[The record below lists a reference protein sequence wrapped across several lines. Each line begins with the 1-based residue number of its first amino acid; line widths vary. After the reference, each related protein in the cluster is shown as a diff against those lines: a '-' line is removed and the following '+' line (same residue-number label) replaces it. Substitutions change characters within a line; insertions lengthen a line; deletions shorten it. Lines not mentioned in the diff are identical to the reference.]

1 MRRLPL
7 ARLER
12 GRRLGLVEEHD
23 EAQARDRQRR
33 QARERQLEDVAKAA
47 QQAQDHQPGDT
58 QLVSGSGFTRC
69 LITPGSGFQSFSLTW
84 RSSPRLHVL
93 THPPRLKDSDVTW
106 LYGPLHT
113 AHVEPVR
120 PLKVA
125 STDERLGIDRPNPA
139 RPKTKP
145 ILKHRTLSEML
156 TIPMPSS
163 PILESSYQEDD
174 VDSID
179 GDHATPP
186 RPHLMQTKS
195 DTNIFRSRTGP
206 VRRKSPPRVPSSSGK
221 QTPKQG
227 DDVDMQPDSATSA
240 AQSGNKRHISFNTFV
255 EQCVAVDDPTENHH
269 ADQDSDDEMLE
280 MRSSSSRGSSSRPS
294 LSRHSSSG
302 SGEHLT
308 IAMIAPTVLKTP
320 GGHQGS
326 LPQMIY
332 APPPEYLS
340 PGQHPAASQFDFPSP
355 SVEGR
360 QRWQGDE
367 DEEYGSVG
375 FDYFGGPDL
384 AGEDKQAGKQIQT
397 HVGASYGRAPTV
409 GQPPAQPKWRSAQPA
424 SVESSTSPSS
434 SSSSGSLN
442 QIISPQQTKGILK
455 VRQASTTPPAEPSSP
470 PNSYFN
476 YNPSAATGIGGM
488 RGAQYLDQPGP
499 SGSPIVSPVITT
511 EERGRSTSRERGRDR
526 SLSRGTSSSTNSI
539 SPGAPSSPVGPTR
552 RPAQAQA
559 AQAPQ
564 TVAAPQLDK
573 VEEDASWAEAEPM
586 DEDYVPERSST
597 PTPHSSP
604 QVSPSPY
611 DTPYVAAP
619 SKLTPGL
626 DHLPSSQGHVARL
639 SPSHLYAHTFLR
651 LDLVV
656 FPQDFSSSFCPCTCI
671 RHHTPYSFP
680 RAPKS
685 RFPHH
690 RLVIVLWLW
699 LQSHDCPRRNQRSAD
714 VVEASSHV
722 GAEPDPAYG
731 RPEPSDSGSDGP
743 VVFPE
748 SGPGTEPRSASRQ
761 WISRRPGSRRRGR
774 IEHHGSSS
782 QHR

>member
-1 MRRLPL
+1 MASSP
-7 ARLER
+7 
-12 GRRLGLVEEHD
+12 G
-23 EAQARDRQRR
+23 
-33 QARERQLEDVAKAA
+33 AA
-47 QQAQDHQPGDT
+47 I
-58 QLVSGSGFTRC
+58 LN
-69 LITPGSGFQSFSLTW
+69 SFHVHHVPP
-84 RSSPRLHVL
+84 PRLHVL
-93 THPPRLKDSDVTW
+93 THPFRLKDSDVTW

-139 RPKTKP
+139 LPKTKP

-174 VDSID
+174 IDSLD
-179 GDHATPP
+179 GDHTNPP

-227 DDVDMQPDSATSA
+227 EDVDMQPDSAASA
-240 AQSGNKRHISFNTFV
+240 TQSSNKRHISFNTFV

-269 ADQDSDDEMLE
+269 VDQDSDDEMLE
-280 MRSSSSRGSSSRPS
+280 MRSSSSRGSSRPS

-499 SGSPIVSPVITT
+499 SGSPVVSPVITT

-552 RPAQAQA
+552 RPAQVT
-559 AQAPQ
+559 QAPQ

-604 QVSPSPY
+604 QVRRLPTISNTSPR
-611 DTPYVAAP
+611 
-619 SKLTPGL
+619 
-626 DHLPSSQGHVARL
+626 HL
-639 SPSHLYAHTFLR
+639 
-651 LDLVV
+651 
-656 FPQDFSSSFCPCTCI
+656 
-671 RHHTPYSFP
+671 
-680 RAPKS
+680 
-685 RFPHH
+685 
-690 RLVIVLWLW
+690 
-699 LQSHDCPRRNQRSAD
+699 N
-714 VVEASSHV
+714 
-722 GAEPDPAYG
+722 
-731 RPEPSDSGSDGP
+731 
-743 VVFPE
+743 
-748 SGPGTEPRSASRQ
+748 
-761 WISRRPGSRRRGR
+761 
-774 IEHHGSSS
+774 
-782 QHR
+782 